1 MAADGWTPAAWH
13 TSPLRYVGSALLW
26 LVQYGLTLYR
36 GMMQF
41 GLVCELCTSC
51 AAHQRPRQCG
61 HNLSATHQNLTQV
74 TLVFETLMSAG
85 HNFILHLC
93 CFCNWIQSTFGLPC
107 FLLIHQQVNC
117 SVTDKL
123 NLKRLTLEPASQK
136 FGAFVVEKHQLEGG
150 AAIQPKK
157 KIWTINSGAWTLDT
171 SPLQG

>member
-1 MAADGWTPAAWH
+1 MFPGIWGWRGREGGGVASFNLLLCIKYQLMWQPMDGLHQQPGIPHHWGMW
-13 TSPLRYVGSALLW
+13 ALLW
-26 LVQYGLTLYR
+26 LVQYGLILYR

-123 NLKRLTLEPASQK
+123 NLKRLTLEPAS
-136 FGAFVVEKHQLEGG
+136 
-150 AAIQPKK
+150 
-157 KIWTINSGAWTLDT
+157 
-171 SPLQG
+171 